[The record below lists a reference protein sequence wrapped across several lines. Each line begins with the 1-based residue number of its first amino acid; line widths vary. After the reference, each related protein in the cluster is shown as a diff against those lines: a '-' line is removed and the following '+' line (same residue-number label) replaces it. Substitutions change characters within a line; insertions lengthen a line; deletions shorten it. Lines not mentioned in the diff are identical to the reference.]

1 MEIIKQLFSSD
12 FLPHGTCYLWNSK
25 VIWLHVISDGVITLS
40 YYCIPFALVYLVRK
54 RRDIPF
60 NWIFWMFGLFI
71 LGCGTTH
78 LMEVWT
84 VWHPTYLLSGIIKA
98 ITAAVS
104 IATAIV
110 LLQLLPKAIA
120 LPSADQ
126 LYGLNRELERQV
138 DTRARREQELT
149 RFIEELELQVKKR
162 TAELESINESLER
175 EIAIGVE
182 APLRRW
188 AMAGTAVALL
198 ATGFMGFMS
207 WRSVVKA
214 AKDAGM
220 VAHTQEVRSSLEAAL
235 RHVDDVETGTR
246 AFGVRGEDGLL
257 KPYLEG
263 QRAIPGDIQALRIL
277 IADNPS
283 QEDHLLNLES
293 QVNTKLEYSRKM
305 VAEKRRTGNLATPA
319 IFFESDRLMTR
330 VRDTVALMDGKERAL
345 LDERTQESLVT
356 ERRTRTIIV
365 FTTLASAIFLLLA
378 GSAISRE
385 AKLSAQLRGQLKKTN
400 ADLELRVE
408 QRTSALQ
415 ESEARLGSV
424 IESAK
429 DAILT
434 IDEEQRILLFNGAA
448 EKMFGCEAREVL
460 GHSLDRFIPDRFR
473 AAHSRH
479 IHRFGDT
486 GVTTRG
492 MGAIG
497 QLWGL
502 RTDGTEFPIEAS
514 ISQTEAGGRKL
525 FTVILRDITER
536 KQADE
541 VRERLAAVVES
552 SDDAIIGK
560 TLEGTINAWNP
571 GAEKLFGYSSSEALG
586 KPIQMLLPP
595 ERTDEESEI
604 LARIKRGESVDHFE
618 TVRIRKDGEKIDI
631 SATISPLKDS
641 NGVIVGASKIARD
654 ITERKRAEHALRES
668 LATSQSALKE
678 LADQKFALD
687 QHAIVAITDVHGT
700 ITYVNA
706 KFCAISKYSKEEL
719 VGQNHRILNSGHHSK
734 EFFQQMYRTIANGKV
749 WHNEIKN
756 RAKDGSLY
764 WVDTTIVPFL
774 GTGGKPRQYVAIRAD
789 ITERKRA
796 EEAFKES
803 LLATEAALR
812 ELADQKFALDQHAIV
827 AITDVQGTI
836 TYVNE
841 KFCAISKYSREELI
855 GQNHRILNSG
865 HHPKDFFKQMYQS
878 IANGKV
884 WHDEIKNRA
893 KDGSLYWVDTTI
905 VPFLGA
911 EGKPRQ
917 YVAIRADIT
926 ERKLAAEALAQ
937 QASELSRQAEQR
949 KADEQE
955 IRNLND
961 ELEHRV
967 IERTSQLEAANNELE
982 AFTYSVSH
990 DLRAPLRHIAGFSK
1004 MLAEE
1009 SGVSLLPEAQH
1020 YLQRIQDGTRR
1031 MGNLV
1036 DDLLNLARIGRHE
1049 LRVQVTGLDSIVR
1062 DVIADLAP
1070 DLEGRKIEWKIGK
1083 LPYVEGDPALLKVVF
1098 QNLLS
1103 NAVKYTRPRAD
1114 AIIEVSVDQTAGEQ
1128 VVCVRDNGVGFN
1140 MNYADKLF
1148 GVFQRLHRAEDFE
1161 GTGVGLATVQ
1171 RIVQKHGGRIWAQA
1185 ELDKGAAF
1193 YVSLGNATRESRA
1206 AIAGEIS

>member
-1 MEIIKQLFSSD
+1 LEFFKRLFSSD
-12 FLPHGTCYLWNSK
+12 FLPHGTCYLWNPK
-25 VIWLHVISDGVITLS
+25 IVWLHVISDSIITLS
-40 YYCIPFALVYLVRK
+40 YYCIPIALIYLVRK

-84 VWHPTYLLSGIIKA
+84 VWHPTYLLSGTIKA
-98 ITAAVS
+98 MTAAVS

-120 LPSADQ
+120 LPSVDQ

-138 DTRARREQELT
+138 DTRTRREQELT
-149 RFIEELELQVKKR
+149 GFIKELDLRVKKR
-162 TAELESINESLER
+162 TAELESINESLKR

-198 ATGFMGFMS
+198 ATGFMGFIS
-207 WRSVVKA
+207 WRSVVRA
-214 AKDAGM
+214 ANEADW
-220 VAHTQEVRSSLEAAL
+220 VSHTQEVRGALETSL

-246 AFGVRGEDGLL
+246 AFEMRGEESFLR
-257 KPYLEG
+257 PYLEG

-277 IADNPS
+277 VADNSS
-283 QEDHLLNLES
+283 QEHNLVDLES
-293 QVNTKLEYSRKM
+293 LANAKVEYSRNM
-305 VAEKRRTGNLATPA
+305 IAERKRTGNLATPA
-319 IFFESDRLMTR
+319 TFFESDRLMNR
-330 VRDTVALMDGKERAL
+330 VRDTIALMDKAERAL
-345 LDERTQESLVT
+345 LDERTKESLVAQ
-356 ERRTRTIIV
+356 RRTRSIIV
-365 FTTLASAIFLLLA
+365 FTTFASAIFLLLA
-378 GSAISRE
+378 GSAITRE
-385 AKLSAQLRGQLKKTN
+385 VKLSAHLRSQLKKTN
-400 ADLELRVE
+400 ADLEHRVE
-408 QRTSALQ
+408 QRTSAMQ
-415 ESEARLGSV
+415 ESEARLAGV

-434 IDEEQRILLFNGAA
+434 IDEDQRILLFNGAA
-448 EKMFGCEAREVL
+448 EKMFDCDAAEAL
-460 GHSLDRFIPDRFR
+460 GQPLDRFIPERFR
-473 AAHSRH
+473 AAHAQH
-479 IHRFGDT
+479 IHRFGDA

-492 MGAIG
+492 MGAVG

-502 RTDGTEFPIEAS
+502 RTGGTEFPIEAS
-514 ISQTEAGGRKL
+514 ISQTVAGGRKL
-525 FTVILRDITER
+525 FTVILRDVTDR

-552 SDDAIIGK
+552 TEDAIISE
-560 TLEGTINAWNP
+560 TLQGTINAWNP

-586 KPIQMLLPP
+586 KSIHMLLPP
-595 ERTDEESEI
+595 ERADEESEI
-604 LARIKRGESVDHFE
+604 LTKIKRGESVDHFE
-618 TVRIRKDGEKIDI
+618 TVRVRKDGKKIDI
-631 SATISPLKDS
+631 SATISPLRDS
-641 NGVIVGASKIARD
+641 NDVIVGASKIARD
-654 ITERKRAEHALRES
+654 ISERKRAEDALRES
-668 LATSQSALKE
+668 LATSQAALK
-678 LADQKFALD
+678 
-687 QHAIVAITDVHGT
+687 
-700 ITYVNA
+700 
-706 KFCAISKYSKEEL
+706 
-719 VGQNHRILNSGHHSK
+719 
-734 EFFQQMYRTIANGKV
+734 
-749 WHNEIKN
+749 
-756 RAKDGSLY
+756 
-764 WVDTTIVPFL
+764 
-774 GTGGKPRQYVAIRAD
+774 
-789 ITERKRA
+789 
-796 EEAFKES
+796 
-803 LLATEAALR
+803 

-855 GQNHRILNSG
+855 GQNHRILNSA
-865 HHPKDFFKQMYQS
+865 HHPRDFFKQMYQI

-893 KDGSLYWVDTTI
+893 KDGSMYWVDTTI

-926 ERKLAAEALAQ
+926 ERKLAAEGLAL

-949 KADEQE
+949 KADEQQ

-967 IERTSQLEAANNELE
+967 IERTSQLEAANKELE

-1009 SGVSLLPEAQH
+1009 SGLSLEPEAQH

-1031 MGNLV
+1031 MGTLV

-1062 DVIADLAP
+1062 DV
-1070 DLEGRKIEWKIGK
+1070 R
-1083 LPYVEGDPALLKVVF
+1083 
-1098 QNLLS
+1098 
-1103 NAVKYTRPRAD
+1103 
-1114 AIIEVSVDQTAGEQ
+1114 
-1128 VVCVRDNGVGFN
+1128 
-1140 MNYADKLF
+1140 
-1148 GVFQRLHRAEDFE
+1148 
-1161 GTGVGLATVQ
+1161 
-1171 RIVQKHGGRIWAQA
+1171 
-1185 ELDKGAAF
+1185 
-1193 YVSLGNATRESRA
+1193 
-1206 AIAGEIS
+1206 

>member
-1 MEIIKQLFSSD
+1 LDFLKASISAS
-12 FLPHGTCYLWNSK
+12 FLPHGTCYLWNPK
-25 VIWLHVISDGVITLS
+25 IVWLHVISDGIITLS
-40 YYCIPFALVYLVRK
+40 YYCIPFALIYLVRK

-104 IATAIV
+104 IATAAV

-126 LYGLNRELERQV
+126 LYGLNRELERQA

-149 RFIEELELQVKKR
+149 RVIEELELQVNKR
-162 TAELESINESLER
+162 TAELESINESLEK

-235 RHVDDVETGTR
+235 RHVDDIETGTR
-246 AFGVRGEDGLL
+246 AFEIRGKDSLL
-257 KPYLEG
+257 KAYLEG
-263 QRAIPGDIQALRIL
+263 QRAIPGDIQTLRIL
-277 IADNPS
+277 VADNSS
-283 QEDHLLNLES
+283 QEDHLVNLES
-293 QVNTKLEYSRKM
+293 QVNAKVEYSQKM
-305 VAEKRRTGNLATPA
+305 VAEKRRTGKLATPA
-319 IFFESDRLMTR
+319 TFFESDQLMTR
-330 VRDTVALMDGKERAL
+330 VRDTVALMDGEERAL

-356 ERRTRTIIV
+356 QRRTRTIIV
-365 FTTLASAIFLLLA
+365 FTSLASAIFLLLA

-400 ADLELRVE
+400 ADLEHRVE

-448 EKMFGCEAREVL
+448 EKMFGCDASEVL
-460 GHSLDRFIPDRFR
+460 GHSLDRLIPERFR
-473 AAHSRH
+473 AAHAGH
-479 IHRFGDT
+479 IHRFGET

-492 MGAIG
+492 MGAMG

-525 FTVILRDITER
+525 FTVILRDVTER

-552 SDDAIIGK
+552 SDDAIISK

-586 KPIQMLLPP
+586 KPLRMLLPP
-595 ERTDEESEI
+595 ERADEESEI

-618 TVRIRKDGEKIDI
+618 TVRVRKDGKKIDI

-668 LATSQSALKE
+668 LATSQAALK
-678 LADQKFALD
+678 
-687 QHAIVAITDVHGT
+687 
-700 ITYVNA
+700 
-706 KFCAISKYSKEEL
+706 
-719 VGQNHRILNSGHHSK
+719 
-734 EFFQQMYRTIANGKV
+734 
-749 WHNEIKN
+749 
-756 RAKDGSLY
+756 
-764 WVDTTIVPFL
+764 
-774 GTGGKPRQYVAIRAD
+774 
-789 ITERKRA
+789 
-796 EEAFKES
+796 
-803 LLATEAALR
+803 

-836 TYVNE
+836 TYVNK

-865 HHPKDFFKQMYQS
+865 HHPRDFFKQMYQS

-967 IERTSQLEAANNELE
+967 IERTSQLEAANKELE

-1009 SGVSLLPEAQH
+1009 SGVSLQPEAQH

-1031 MGNLV
+1031 MGTLV

-1049 LRVQVTGLDSIVR
+1049 LRLQVTGLDSVVK

-1070 DLEGRKIEWKIGK
+1070 DLEGRKIEWKIGN

-1114 AIIEVSVDQTAGEQ
+1114 AIIEVSVDQVAGEQ

-1140 MNYADKLF
+1140 MIYADKLF

-1161 GTGVGLATVQ
+1161 GTGVGLATAQ
-1171 RIVQKHGGRIWAQA
+1171 RIVQKHGGRIWAHA
-1185 ELDKGAAF
+1185 ELDKGAVF
-1193 YVSLGNATRESRA
+1193 YVTLGNAKREGNESKA
-1206 AIAGEIS
+1206 ATAGEIS

>member
-1 MEIIKQLFSSD
+1 LDFLKASISAS
-12 FLPHGTCYLWNSK
+12 FLPHGTCYLWNPK
-25 VIWLHVISDGVITLS
+25 IVWLHVISDGVITLS
-40 YYCIPFALVYLVRK
+40 YYCIPFALIYLVRK

-104 IATAIV
+104 IATAAV

-126 LYGLNRELERQV
+126 LYGLNRELERQA

-149 RFIEELELQVKKR
+149 RVIEELELQVNKR
-162 TAELESINESLER
+162 TAELESINESLEK

-235 RHVDDVETGTR
+235 RHVDDIETGTR
-246 AFGVRGEDGLL
+246 AFEIRGKDSLL
-257 KPYLEG
+257 KAYLEG
-263 QRAIPGDIQALRIL
+263 QRAIPGDIQTLRIL
-277 IADNPS
+277 VADNSS
-283 QEDHLLNLES
+283 QEDHLVNLES
-293 QVNTKLEYSRKM
+293 QVNAKVEYSQKM
-305 VAEKRRTGNLATPA
+305 VAEKRRTGKLATPA
-319 IFFESDRLMTR
+319 TFFESDQLMTR
-330 VRDTVALMDGKERAL
+330 VRDTVALMDGEERAL

-356 ERRTRTIIV
+356 QRRTRTIIV
-365 FTTLASAIFLLLA
+365 FTSLASAIFLLLA

-400 ADLELRVE
+400 ADLEQRVE

-448 EKMFGCEAREVL
+448 EKMFGCEASEVL
-460 GHSLDRFIPDRFR
+460 GHSLDRLIPERFR
-473 AAHSRH
+473 AAHAGH
-479 IHRFGDT
+479 IHRFGET

-492 MGAIG
+492 MGAMG

-552 SDDAIIGK
+552 SDDAIISK

-586 KPIQMLLPP
+586 KPLRMLLPP
-595 ERTDEESEI
+595 ERADEESEI

-618 TVRIRKDGEKIDI
+618 TVRVRKDGKKIDI

-668 LATSQSALKE
+668 LATSQAALK
-678 LADQKFALD
+678 
-687 QHAIVAITDVHGT
+687 
-700 ITYVNA
+700 
-706 KFCAISKYSKEEL
+706 
-719 VGQNHRILNSGHHSK
+719 
-734 EFFQQMYRTIANGKV
+734 
-749 WHNEIKN
+749 
-756 RAKDGSLY
+756 
-764 WVDTTIVPFL
+764 
-774 GTGGKPRQYVAIRAD
+774 
-789 ITERKRA
+789 
-796 EEAFKES
+796 
-803 LLATEAALR
+803 

-836 TYVNE
+836 TYVNK

-865 HHPKDFFKQMYQS
+865 HHPRDFFKQMYQS

-967 IERTSQLEAANNELE
+967 IERTSQLEAANKELE

-1009 SGVSLLPEAQH
+1009 SGVSLQPEAQH

-1031 MGNLV
+1031 MGTLV

-1049 LRVQVTGLDSIVR
+1049 LRLHVTGLDSVVK

-1070 DLEGRKIEWKIGK
+1070 DLEGRKIEWKIGN

-1114 AIIEVSVDQTAGEQ
+1114 AIIEVSVDQVAGEQ

-1140 MNYADKLF
+1140 MIYADKLF

-1161 GTGVGLATVQ
+1161 GTGVGLATAQRVVQ
-1171 RIVQKHGGRIWAQA
+1171 THGGRIWAQA
-1185 ELDKGAAF
+1185 ELDKGAVF
-1193 YVSLGNATRESRA
+1193 YVTLGNAKREGNESKA

>member
-1 MEIIKQLFSSD
+1 M
-12 FLPHGTCYLWNSK
+12 
-25 VIWLHVISDGVITLS
+25 WLHVISDGLITIS
-40 YYCIPFALVYLVRK
+40 YYCIPIALIYLVRK

-120 LPSADQ
+120 LPNADQ
-126 LYGLNRELERQV
+126 LYGVNRELERQV

-149 RFIEELELQVKKR
+149 TLIEELELRVKER
-162 TAELESINESLER
+162 SAELNSINQSLER

-182 APLRRW
+182 TPLRRW
-188 AMAGTAVALL
+188 TVAGTAVALL
-198 ATGFMGFMS
+198 ATGFMGFLC

-214 AKDAGM
+214 AKDADW
-220 VAHTQEVRSSLEAAL
+220 VTHTQEVRSSLEATL
-235 RHVDDVETGTR
+235 RHVDDIEAGTQ
-246 AFGVRGEDGLL
+246 AFEMRGEENLL
-257 KPYLEG
+257 KSYLGG
-263 QRAIPGDIQALRIL
+263 QRAVAGDLKNLRL
-277 IADNPS
+277 LTADNAS
-283 QEDHLLNLES
+283 QRIRLATLES
-293 QVNTKLEYSRKM
+293 QLNIKVEYSREM
-305 VAEKRRTGNLATPA
+305 IAERRRTRSLAQPA
-319 IFFESDRLMTR
+319 TLLESERLMNR
-330 VRDTVALMDGKERAL
+330 VRDTVALMDEVERAL
-345 LDERTQESLVT
+345 LDQRTNESLIAR
-356 ERRTRTIIV
+356 RRTRNIIV
-365 FTTLASAIFLLLA
+365 LATLASVIFLVLA
-378 GSAISRE
+378 GSATGRE
-385 AKLSAQLRGQLKKTN
+385 AKLSAQLRGQLRKIN
-400 ADLELRVE
+400 ADLEQRVE

-434 IDEEQRILLFNGAA
+434 IDEKQRILLFNGAA
-448 EKMFGCEAREVL
+448 EQMFVCDATEVL
-460 GHSLDRFIPDRFR
+460 GHSLDRLIPERFR
-473 AAHSRH
+473 AAHAGH

-492 MGAIG
+492 MGAVG

-552 SDDAIIGK
+552 SDDAIISK
-560 TLEGTINAWNP
+560 TLEGIINAWNP

-586 KPIQMLLPP
+586 KPIRMLLPP
-595 ERTDEESEI
+595 ECADEESEI

-618 TVRIRKDGEKIDI
+618 TVRVRKDGKRIDI

-654 ITERKRAEHALRES
+654 ITERKRAEDALRES
-668 LATSQSALKE
+668 LTTSQAALK
-678 LADQKFALD
+678 
-687 QHAIVAITDVHGT
+687 
-700 ITYVNA
+700 
-706 KFCAISKYSKEEL
+706 
-719 VGQNHRILNSGHHSK
+719 
-734 EFFQQMYRTIANGKV
+734 
-749 WHNEIKN
+749 
-756 RAKDGSLY
+756 
-764 WVDTTIVPFL
+764 
-774 GTGGKPRQYVAIRAD
+774 
-789 ITERKRA
+789 
-796 EEAFKES
+796 
-803 LLATEAALR
+803 

-967 IERTSQLEAANNELE
+967 IERTSQLEAANKELE

-1009 SGVSLLPEAQH
+1009 SGVSLQPEAQH

-1031 MGNLV
+1031 MGTLV

-1049 LRVQVTGLDSIVR
+1049 LRLQVTGLDSVVK

-1114 AIIEVSVDQTAGEQ
+1114 AIIEVSVDQVAGEQ

-1161 GTGVGLATVQ
+1161 GTGVGLATAQ

-1185 ELDKGAAF
+1185 ELDKGAVF
-1193 YVSLGNATRESRA
+1193 YVTLGNGKTEGTESKA
-1206 AIAGEIS
+1206 AMAGEIS